1 MAAGEQDLPL
11 YGDTKAVHCL
21 IAITVKLSRVAG
33 YGMEWENG
41 VYGVGERCVRSLKEA
56 RCKFLFIMQIT
67 ADLQE
72 RESQN
77 ACWF

>member
-41 VYGVGERCVRSLKEA
+41 VYGV
-56 RCKFLFIMQIT
+56 
-67 ADLQE
+67 
-72 RESQN
+72 
-77 ACWF
+77 

>member
-1 MAAGEQDLPL
+1 MAAGEQDWPL

-33 YGMEWENG
+33 YGMEWENR
-41 VYGVGERCVRSLKEA
+41 YVRSLKEA

>member
-11 YGDTKAVHCL
+11 HGDTKAVHCL

-33 YGMEWENG
+33 YGMEWEN
-41 VYGVGERCVRSLKEA
+41 RCVRSLKEA